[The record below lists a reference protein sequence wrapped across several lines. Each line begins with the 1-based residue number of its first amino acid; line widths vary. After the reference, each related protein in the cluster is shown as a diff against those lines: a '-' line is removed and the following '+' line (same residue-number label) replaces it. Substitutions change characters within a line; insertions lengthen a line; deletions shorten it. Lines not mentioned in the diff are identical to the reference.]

1 MLIDFRFEYWI
12 EDNWYVGYLKDVPGV
27 FSQGETL
34 QELEENIK
42 DAYYMMRASSE
53 TDFLPLRWNMV
64 GYNEFPTHPT
74 SLHLVQRLL
83 GMNGWILRH
92 FNLQVIRLFRF
103 NY

>member
-12 EDNWYVGYLKDVPGV
+12 EDNWYVGHLKDVPGV

-53 TDFLPLRWNMV
+53 TDSREPNSHITKIGIEV
-64 GYNEFPTHPT
+64 
-74 SLHLVQRLL
+74 
-83 GMNGWILRH
+83 
-92 FNLQVIRLFRF
+92 
-103 NY
+103 

>member
-12 EDNWYVGYLKDVPGV
+12 EDNWYVGHLKDVPGV

-53 TDFLPLRWNMV
+53 TDSREPN
-64 GYNEFPTHPT
+64 
-74 SLHLVQRLL
+74 SHLKKIGIEV
-83 GMNGWILRH
+83 
-92 FNLQVIRLFRF
+92 
-103 NY
+103 